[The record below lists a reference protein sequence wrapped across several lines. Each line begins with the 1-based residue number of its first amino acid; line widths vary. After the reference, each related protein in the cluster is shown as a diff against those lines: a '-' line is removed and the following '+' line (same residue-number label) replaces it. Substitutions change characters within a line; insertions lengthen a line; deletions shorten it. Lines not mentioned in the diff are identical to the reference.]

1 MIDIVCVLLEC
12 SLRATRHLAVFVEFT
27 LSNRCWTRPE
37 EDVAANE
44 LAFLDALKGL
54 VVARKC
60 VCQFHIEDGIIIICN
75 QAKNELY
82 SLRAGGVGGS
92 HIRLELSDIWVN
104 KVIQASD
111 IVIYFNQEQQKNWGG
126 EKLLITYIPT

>member
-82 SLRAGGVGGS
+82 SLRAGGVGGGADNTS
-92 HIRLELSDIWVN
+92 FLFQSISSTDHLTFSLN
-104 KVIQASD
+104 
-111 IVIYFNQEQQKNWGG
+111 YYN
-126 EKLLITYIPT
+126 ITLGWYICD